1 MREIQQERT
10 FYRLLYSTVTIVILS
25 MLVLL
30 LLRSTVSLY
39 AKRNEIVKE
48 REKKE
53 EELNKQKGLLQ
64 AATDKKSY
72 LETER
77 GKEEYLRTTFPVAS
91 SGEGVIIV
99 YDDNK
104 KAVSPVKR
112 DTTTKEKLLHFW
124 RGLFGGT
131 E

>member
-10 FYRLLYSTVTIVILS
+10 FHRLLYSTVTIVILS

-64 AATDKKSY
+64 AATDKKLY

-91 SGEGVIIV
+91 GGEGVIIV

-104 KAVSPVKR
+104 KTVSPVKR
-112 DTTTKEKLLHFW
+112 DATTKEKLLYFW

>member
-1 MREIQQERT
+1 MREIQQERV
-10 FYRLLYSTVTIVILS
+10 FHKLLYSTVTIVILS

-30 LLRSTVSLY
+30 LLRATVSLY
-39 AKRNEIVKE
+39 TKRNEIVKE

-53 EELNKQKGLLQ
+53 EEFHKQQNLLQ
-64 AATDKKSY
+64 KADEKKSY
-72 LETER
+72 LETSR

-104 KAVSPVKR
+104 KTVSPVKR
-112 DTTTKEKLLHFW
+112 DMSTKEKFIHFW